1 MPITARRLKETSI
14 FAIMDRMRI
23 NPNSSGSMGLRQAGV
38 FTPVAEMPNQ
48 RGFTLIEV
56 MIVIVIIGVMA
67 SVAIPAFSD
76 WRHKQAVR
84 SASQSLMAHLKQ
96 ARVAAISENRSVSLT
111 FASGSFTYDADIS
124 GTCGACKNQTVSYSQ
139 FSGGLSITRSD
150 NTLIPT
156 TKTFSSRGTSSSTT
170 LYLCSSDQQKRVVI
184 NVIGRAY
191 ECSSDDT
198 TTSCTAAHT
207 CP

>member
-1 MPITARRLKETSI
+1 
-14 FAIMDRMRI
+14 MDRMRI
-23 NPNSSGSMGLRQAGV
+23 TPNSSGSTGLRQAGV
-38 FTPVAEMPNQ
+38 FTPLSSRPNQ

-56 MIVIVIIGVMA
+56 MIVIVIVGVMA
-67 SVAIPAFSD
+67 SIGIPAFSD
-76 WRHKQAVR
+76 WRHSQAVR

-96 ARVAAISENRSVSLT
+96 ARVTAISENRSVSFT
-111 FASGSFTYDADIS
+111 FASDSFTYDADTS
-124 GTCGACKNQTVSYSQ
+124 GTCGPCKNQSVSYSQ
-139 FSGGLSITRSD
+139 FSSGLSITRSD
-150 NTLIPT
+150 NSLTPT

-170 LYLCSSDQQKRVVI
+170 LYLCSSDKQKRVVI

-198 TTSCTAAHT
+198 TASCTGAHA